1 MLLLIY
7 ECADSLMTFLIYQY
21 VDVLTIPHAYE
32 NVLLYVYCHS
42 VHFLEYLPDCKNY
55 FDFLYIHF
63 LEYIFSLSFLLCHFS
78 YYFHFYYFEYVYFR
92 IIKICGNFE
101 FCNIQRDSREDYKN
115 KINVYKI
122 NVIKSYKRYIP
133 AIILLIAII
142 LYENDIK
149 NAAISLPNIIDK

>member
-1 MLLLIY
+1 MCTVIVY
-7 ECADSLMTFLIYQY
+7 ISLNIFLI
-21 VDVLTIPHAYE
+21 VKII
-32 NVLLYVYCHS
+32 S
-42 VHFLEYLPDCKNY
+42 IF
-55 FDFLYIHF
+55 
-63 LEYIFSLSFLLCHFS
+63 YIFIFLNM
-78 YYFHFYYFEYVYFR
+78 YFPYLFCCVIFLIIFISIILNMFISIFILPR

>member
-7 ECADSLMTFLIYQY
+7 ECADLLMTFLIYQY

-63 LEYIFSLSFLLCHFS
+63 LEYVFSLFILP
-78 YYFHFYYFEYVYFR
+78 R

>member
-1 MLLLIY
+1 MYFPYLFCCII
-7 ECADSLMTFLIYQY
+7 FLIIFISII
-21 VDVLTIPHAYE
+21 LNMFII
-32 NVLLYVYCHS
+32 
-42 VHFLEYLPDCKNY
+42 LP
-55 FDFLYIHF
+55 
-63 LEYIFSLSFLLCHFS
+63 
-78 YYFHFYYFEYVYFR
+78 R

>member
-7 ECADSLMTFLIYQY
+7 KY

-63 LEYIFSLSFLLCHFS
+63 LECLFSIFILP
-78 YYFHFYYFEYVYFR
+78 R